1 MASPYLRSSISASQN
16 NKTRSITY
24 SNRQQREFFMMAKS
38 PAQWVNPLIDTA
50 NRRFFFF
57 SSASRPFGMVNLS
70 PDTAAGGGAWEAGY
84 RYNKNTICWFSHIH
98 GWQLSGIPILPT
110 IGPMRGHEGVDV
122 YKSTFNHDNETV
134 QPGYH
139 QVYLDSYNINAE
151 LTATDRVGFHRY
163 TCPKAEDVHILFDL
177 TTTIGP
183 SDISDA
189 SIEKTSDTELV
200 GYVVNAPTRRRPK
213 ALKIYFV
220 AQFDRPIKNFGGW
233 QDGEVIKSAEKITG
247 PNTGA
252 FVHFTTD
259 EGDTIH
265 LKVAIS
271 YCDIDGARNNLNT
284 ELPHW
289 HFDQIRQEATDAWNG
304 SLGRIEVEGGTDA
317 QKTKFYTDLYH
328 ALLGRR
334 RVSDKDGRYIDNTGN
349 TPTIRK
355 IPLNEKGIPLY
366 EHHNSDAFWGAQWTL
381 NVLWPLAWPE
391 ITHNFCNTFLDM
403 YKNGGLIP
411 RGPSGGNYTFV
422 MTSATSTPFFVSA
435 YQKGIRSFDIE
446 KAYEGLRKNHFPGG
460 LMSKAGYEHDTF
472 IGGGVEYYIARG
484 YIPMGIKAHAFHC
497 DGPAQTL
504 ECAFQDWTLAQL
516 AQALGKTEDAE
527 LFLKRAHNYQNLYN
541 PNTHFMHPRT
551 MDGEWLKDFDPH
563 KSDGWNEGNGWHYL
577 WWAPHDPMGLAKL
590 MGGTDTFIK
599 RLNEQFEIAAEKNF
613 IAPHAKH
620 HENVIEYGNQPCT
633 HFAHLFNYVG
643 APWLSQKWTREVMK
657 AAKSDITP
665 QGGYGGDE
673 DQGMMGSLNSLM
685 ALGLFAMRGGCEA
698 DPIYDITSPIFD
710 RITIHMSPDET
721 FIIETQNNTPENI
734 YIQSATLN
742 GKTHDRAWFRHSDLI
757 NDGKLTLTLG
767 PEPNTEWGV
776 KKLPPS
782 MTPSDQA

>member
-1 MASPYLRSSISASQN
+1 MSKQ
-16 NKTRSITY
+16 
-24 SNRQQREFFMMAKS
+24 
-38 PAQWVNPLIDTA
+38 PAEWVNPLIDTA

-84 RYNKNTICWFSHIH
+84 RYDNHTVCWFSHIH
-98 GWQLSGIPILPT
+98 GWQISGIPVLPT
-110 IGPMRGHEGVDV
+110 TGPMRGHEGVDI
-122 YKSTFNHDNETV
+122 YKSQFSHDNETV

-139 QVYLDSYNINAE
+139 QVHLDDYNINAE

-163 TCPKAEDVHILFDL
+163 TFPKSDDANILFDL

-183 SDISDA
+183 SDITDA
-189 SIEKTSDTELV
+189 SIEKVSETELV
-200 GYVVNAPTRRRPK
+200 GYVVNAPTRRRSK

-220 AQFDRPIKNFGGW
+220 AQFDRPIKNLGGW
-233 QDGEVIKSAEKITG
+233 RDGDVIDSATKIEG

-252 FVHFTTD
+252 FVHFATN
-259 EGDTIH
+259 EGDTIQ

-271 YCDIDGARNNLNT
+271 YCDIEGARNNLNI
-284 ELPHW
+284 EAPHW
-289 HFDQIRQEATDAWNG
+289 DFDQVRQEATNAWNDY
-304 SLGRIEVEGGTDA
+304 LGRIEVEGGSDA

-334 RVSDKDGRYIDNTGN
+334 RVSDRDGRYIDNTGDQ
-349 TPTIRK
+349 PTVRQ
-355 IPLNEKGIPLY
+355 IPLNENNTPQY

-403 YKNGGLIP
+403 YQNGGLIP

-422 MTSATSTPFFVSA
+422 MTSATSTPLFVSA

-460 LMSKAGYEHDTF
+460 LMSKAGYEHDTA
-472 IGGGVEYYIARG
+472 IGGGAEYYIERG
-484 YIPMGIKAHAFHC
+484 YVPMGIKAHAFHC

-504 ECAFQDWTLAQL
+504 ENAFQDWCLSQL

-527 LFLKRAHNYQNLYN
+527 LFLQRAHNYKNLYN
-541 PNTHFMHPRT
+541 PDTQFMHPRT
-551 MDGEWLKDFDPH
+551 MDGEWLEDFDPH
-563 KSDGWNEGNGWHYL
+563 KPDGWNEGNGWHYL
-577 WWAPHDPMGLAKL
+577 WWVPQDPAGLANL
-590 MGGTDTFIK
+590 MGGRDTFIK
-599 RLNEQFEIAAEKNF
+599 RLNEQFEIAAEKDF

-620 HENVIEYGNQPCT
+620 QENVIEYGNQPCT

-643 APWLSQKWTREVMK
+643 APWLTQKWAREVMK
-657 AAKSDITP
+657 ACKSDITP
-665 QGGYGGDE
+665 YGGYGGDE
-673 DQGMMGSLNSLM
+673 DQGMMGSLNTLM
-685 ALGLFAMRGGCEA
+685 AIGLFAMRGGCEA
-698 DPIYDITSPIFD
+698 DPIYDITSPLFD
-710 RITIHMSPDET
+710 RITIHLTSDAT
-721 FIIETQNNTPENI
+721 FTIETQNNTPENI

-742 GKTHDRAWFRHSDLI
+742 GQAHNHAWFRHSDLI
-757 NDGKLTLTLG
+757 HGGTLTLTLG
-767 PEPNTEWGV
+767 PEPNTEWGTQE
-776 KKLPPS
+776 LPPS
-782 MTPSDQA
+782 MTS